1 MKNLGHHA
9 TRDLMMFCFVAGSA
23 DAAGFLGVGHV
34 FTSNM
39 TGNLVLLGIECGQ
52 AQWHPALKTL
62 YVLMMFAIGV
72 GVGSRLTRRF
82 SDRAWDLLVRRLTMI
97 EAGLLILFAVFWA
110 LATEERRLVHF
121 YDLIPFLAVAMG
133 IQSAAM
139 NRLTIAGVTNTA
151 MTGTLTNLM
160 VGLEGVLFNASGQ
173 EPDVRQRAK
182 KQMFT
187 IVLYC
192 GGAAA
197 NGWLMLHASWA
208 IGFVPAIF
216 VTWIMLSHLGNKA
229 E

>member
-1 MKNLGHHA
+1 MI
-9 TRDLMMFCFVAGSA
+9 FCFVAGSA

-62 YVLMMFAIGV
+62 YVLVMFAVGV

-121 YDLIPFLAVAMG
+121 YDLIPFLAMAMG

-139 NRLTIAGVTNTA
+139 KSPDHSWRDQYCDDR
-151 MTGTLTNLM
+151 
-160 VGLEGVLFNASGQ
+160 NAD
-173 EPDVRQRAK
+173 EPD
-182 KQMFT
+182 
-187 IVLYC
+187 
-192 GGAAA
+192 GGAGGRPVQRLRTRAGRPPA
-197 NGWLMLHASWA
+197 GQKTDVHDCALLRGRDGKRLVDASCQLGHRFCA
-208 IGFVPAIF
+208 GNLRNLDYAVP
-216 VTWIMLSHLGNKA
+216 SG
-229 E
+229 